1 MTRWCFIGIILAL
14 LSASSVAG
22 ASDLQQLSNG
32 LEYKKIVVQIKGD
45 VDRPSAPGF
54 IHLFRIDPSILRLG
68 VVTAKQFG
76 LANIDARTAAQ
87 RSNAILFING
97 GFFTP
102 EYASLGLL
110 VQDGRELNRLK
121 WTSWWHV
128 FQVKAGSPQIISK
141 QEFSLTPDVE
151 MAIESGPRVLI
162 NGALPAGI
170 KPSIAER
177 STIAI
182 DKDGYIIIA
191 ATEGLPISIGELAV
205 YLKAE
210 GCVDALNL
218 DGGSSTQIYA
228 KIKRFELNRG
238 GFGMVANGIGVFGR

>member
-1 MTRWCFIGIILAL
+1 MTRTRHTLWILAL
-14 LSASSVAG
+14 LATTNLYA
-22 ASDLQQLSNG
+22 ADFQQLSNG
-32 LEYKKIVVQIKGD
+32 LEYKKLVVQIKGD
-45 VDRPSAPGF
+45 EDKPSSPGY
-54 IHLFRIDPSILRLG
+54 IHLFRLDPSILRLG
-68 VVTAKQFG
+68 IGTAKQFG
-76 LANIDARTAAQ
+76 LANIDAKTAAQ
-87 RSNAILFING
+87 RSNAVLFING

-110 VQDGRELNRLK
+110 VQNGRELNRLK

-151 MAIESGPRVLI
+151 MAIEAGPRALT
-162 NGALPAGI
+162 NGNVPTGLKA
-170 KPSIAER
+170 SIAER
-177 STIAI
+177 SVVGI
-182 DKDGYIIIA
+182 DKDGRIIIA
-191 ATEGLPISIGELAV
+191 ATEGLPISIAGLAA

-210 GCVDALNL
+210 GCVNALNL